1 MLMMLLISP
10 IEFLSP
16 AHRPTALPR
25 SVGDHSCLS
34 MIQLNRH
41 AYDIPQLSLVVDIE
55 ICFGRCRVRGFKI
68 VRRLFVGFCTLSY
81 PVLVIERLLDPNLR
95 SKSRMLR
102 HHNLFSRPVSLPK
115 ALHRW
120 LMSTSKTPL
129 PQ

>member
-55 ICFGRCRVRGFKI
+55 ICFGRCRVRGFKM
-68 VRRLFVGFCTLSY
+68 VRRLFVGFCRLMLACISARWCCSMSGRVFIITIF
-81 PVLVIERLLDPNLR
+81 VILLGLGA
-95 SKSRMLR
+95 
-102 HHNLFSRPVSLPK
+102 FSGACFCS
-115 ALHRW
+115 AL
-120 LMSTSKTPL
+120 LICL
-129 PQ
+129 IV